1 MLGRYEIIAE
11 LGKGAMGVVYRA
23 NDPMLNRVVAIKT
36 INTQEAEQDGLAEY
50 EARFYQEAKAGGGLN
65 HPNIV
70 IIYDIGKSGSFI
82 YMAMEYIEGS
92 ELRSLL
98 SQGQPLPPAQAVD
111 IAAQIAEGLAY
122 AHEHHVIHRDIKPA
136 NIIITPRGRAKIA
149 DFGIARMRTHEART
163 QTGVIMGSPRYLS
176 PEQVVG
182 KRADFRSD
190 IFSLGVILYQCLTG
204 AAPFAGEGL
213 SALMYQITNH
223 DPAPPSSINPQVPV
237 MLDYIM
243 AKVLAKSPEAR
254 YQSATELASDLRD
267 CGRQLEA
274 SAAASG
280 IDLSDTVPLSRPA
293 AAPAPFVAPAPA
305 LPPPPAFPTAFL
317 SDGLEPPAGEP
328 DAVSASGPSP
338 TRGISRAFD
347 SQEAT
352 ARLLRQ
358 FGTGE
363 PGADHAAT
371 TDDAATTIAM
381 TATGALREMSGRRG
395 ERPWGRRENAIF
407 ATTVFVALVIATT
420 IALV

>member
-1 MLGRYEIIAE
+1 MTTPWMLGRYEIVAE

-36 INTQEAEQDGLAEY
+36 INIREVEQEGLAEF
-50 EARFYQEAKAGGGLN
+50 ETRFYQEARAAGGLN

-70 IIYDIGKSGSFI
+70 IIYDIGKSESFI
-82 YMAMEYIEGS
+82 YMAMEHIEGS

-98 SQGQPLPPAQAVD
+98 SQEIPLPPAQAVD

-122 AHEHHVIHRDIKPA
+122 AHEHHVVHRDIKPA
-136 NIIITPRGRAKIA
+136 NIIITPKGRAKIA

-163 QTGVIMGSPRYLS
+163 QTGVIMGSPKYLS

-204 AAPFAGEGL
+204 MAPFSGEGL
-213 SALMYQITNH
+213 SSLMYQITNH

-237 MLDYIM
+237 MLDYII

-267 CGRQLEA
+267 CARQLEA
-274 SAAASG
+274 GAAPLV
-280 IDLSDTVPLSRPA
+280 IDLSDTFSLSRPVA
-293 AAPAPFVAPAPA
+293 VPAPLVPPIPAPAPPPEQPAAPPN
-305 LPPPPAFPTAFL
+305 P
-317 SDGLEPPAGEP
+317 EP
-328 DAVSASGPSP
+328 DTVSPAGPSP

-347 SQEAT
+347 SHEAT

-358 FGTGE
+358 FGTSE
-363 PGADHAAT
+363 PEAE
-371 TDDAATTIAM
+371 DAATATSM
-381 TATGALREMSGRRG
+381 TATAALREMSGRRT
-395 ERPWGRRENAIF
+395 EHPWGRKENAIL

-420 IALV
+420 IALA